1 MVSKHNNNDASA
13 SPADAG
19 RGPGTSSP
27 DNTAPRQ
34 TSSAALLIGDKPSVR
49 HQQVEADDARTDVT
63 CIGSSATTTSS
74 DEPGAAA
81 LHRHS
86 ARSTDPTAASSV
98 LSDLRDSVTES
109 SAMRS
114 ASLHSLPRRLGRS
127 SQSNISRGSGRCSA
141 GSSSGAL
148 IGAGDRTCSYSS
160 NEHSPFGSLG
170 TDAARGRDSLHD
182 TVMMD
187 PASERASGAGAGAS
201 KALLSSLS
209 GAGSGR
215 RMSITVNKLNTTEV
229 GLIGRDEERQRIRDA
244 LARVS
249 MKQGNTRK
257 AAADVAADDDADS
270 GGGDHITSSE
280 QA

>member
-74 DEPGAAA
+74 DEPRAAA

-187 PASERASGAGAGAS
+187 PASGRSSG
-201 KALLSSLS
+201 ALLSSLS
-209 GAGSGR
+209 AAGSGR